1 MSDEEFCELFQRLI
15 EKYELDPE
23 TAARLL
29 QQILEILY
37 PDRVMDD
44 GE

>member
-1 MSDEEFCELFQRLI
+1 MSDEEFRELFQRLI

-23 TAARLL
+23 TADRLL

-37 PDRVMDD
+37 SD
-44 GE
+44 